1 MIEILAHDKVKSI
14 KLKVK
19 PRVTVFIV
27 LGVHRIWQ
35 KTDWS
40 NGTSYY
46 YCLNLLLLIF
56 SNRNSGEVAFPVK
69 RSSITKTKVFT
80 HVRQKFSL
88 LV

>member
-46 YCLNLLLLIF
+46 YCLSLLLLIF
-56 SNRNSGEVAFPVK
+56 SNSNSREVVFPVK
-69 RSSITKTKVFT
+69 RSNVTKTEVFT
-80 HVRQKFSL
+80 HACQKFSL